1 MIRMSDGGGIMNYV
15 QFLNWLGEDN
25 LAEKV
30 QFTAPTEFKI
40 IYNIINFYQECVK
53 AWTSR
58 IDGQE
63 TPKNGKNYW
72 GLMRFFWC
80 CDKTVRDNFKIPFG
94 YWGATISADSWTK
107 EMLKS
112 HKRSPH
118 GLLAPKKLHFPKIGL
133 FIPELK
139 IFKSIWCW
147 CLIICFL
154 GQQVQ

>member
-1 MIRMSDGGGIMNYV
+1 MILDGVYLLYN
-15 QFLNWLGEDN
+15 FLILFIYKIYREESTTLFIRSAGYGTPQS
-25 LAEKV
+25 KV
-30 QFTAPTEFKI
+30 QP
-40 IYNIINFYQECVK
+40 
-53 AWTSR
+53 WTSR

-139 IFKSIWCW
+139 IIKSIWCR